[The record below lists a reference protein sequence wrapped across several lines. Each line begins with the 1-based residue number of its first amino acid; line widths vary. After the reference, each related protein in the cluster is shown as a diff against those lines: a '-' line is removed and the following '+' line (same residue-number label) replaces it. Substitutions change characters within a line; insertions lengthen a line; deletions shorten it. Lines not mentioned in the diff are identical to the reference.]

1 MWSFSSF
8 KYISNMKKTLSLKK
22 NFEFKRVYDKG
33 KSRADKYLVM
43 YILENGTCSNR
54 LGISV
59 SKKVGNS
66 VIRHHITR
74 LVREGYRVNEDLYKT
89 GYDIVVIAR
98 VRANSAH
105 YHLIEKSLL
114 KLSGLQSILIDTAK

>member
-1 MWSFSSF
+1 MVFF
-8 KYISNMKKTLSLKK
+8 FLYLYYNMKKTLSLKK

-43 YILENGTCSNR
+43 YILENGTSGNR

-74 LVREGYRVNEDLYKT
+74 LVRESYRVNEDLYKT

-114 KLSGLQSILIDTAK
+114 KLSGLQGILEDTAK

>member
-1 MWSFSSF
+1 
-8 KYISNMKKTLSLKK
+8 MKKTVSLKK
-22 NFEFKRVYDKG
+22 NLEFKRVYDKG

-54 LGISV
+54 LGISD

-74 LVREGYRVNEDLYKT
+74 LVREGYRVNEDLFKT

-98 VRANSAH
+98 VGANSVH
-105 YHLIEKSLL
+105 YHIIEKSLL
-114 KLSGLQSILIDTAK
+114 KLSGLHSILIDTAK

>member
-1 MWSFSSF
+1 
-8 KYISNMKKTLSLKK
+8 MKKTLSLKK

-43 YILENGTCSNR
+43 YILENGTSGNR

-74 LVREGYRVNEDLYKT
+74 LVRESYRVNEDLYKT

-114 KLSGLQSILIDTAK
+114 KLSGLQGILEDTAK

>member
-1 MWSFSSF
+1 
-8 KYISNMKKTLSLKK
+8 MKKTVSLKK

-74 LVREGYRVNEDLYKT
+74 LVREGYRVNEDMFKT

-98 VRANSAH
+98 VGANSAH

-114 KLSGLQSILIDTAK
+114 KLSGLQSILIDTSKKEME